1 LKKQHERKEVT
12 SHKPEKDM
20 RRDETHILTW
30 KDNNLAKDR
39 HTLKQQTLP
48 SSKLERIKPGE
59 KRKFGVWLIPEW
71 DRYIGLEPCIRQK
84 IFASKAN

>member
-1 LKKQHERKEVT
+1 MCVCVLLNQLFSISIQLKKQHERKEVT

-48 SSKLERIKPGE
+48 SSKLEK
-59 KRKFGVWLIPEW
+59 
-71 DRYIGLEPCIRQK
+71 D
-84 IFASKAN
+84 